1 MVKLE
6 RYIHPY
12 WGYIFLTLFI
22 KLSGAATE
30 LMIPYLMEIIL
41 DDKVPAGNLPHIY
54 LYGGA
59 MLLCA
64 AACLGLNILANRM
77 SAVSSGRITLAIR
90 HDLFKKLESLSA
102 RQMDAL
108 TVSSAESRLTSD
120 TYNINQLLA
129 RLQRIGIRAPILLLG
144 GIFMTVTMDA
154 PLALVL
160 VGMLPIIAIVVYF
173 VTKTSVPLY
182 LRQQSVLDKVVRT
195 VQENITGIRVI
206 KALSKTEYEKQRF
219 HTVNEELTQVDQK
232 AGIISAITN
241 PTSTLT
247 LNLGLTLVVVV
258 GAFRVNSGACQSGVI
273 VAFLQY
279 FTMILNAMLG
289 ITRIF
294 VMWSKGEASAKRVA
308 QVLETEAD
316 LPIFPGEEPQP
327 DAPHIE
333 FRNVSFS
340 YTGIGK
346 NIDDLSFRLE
356 HGQTLGILG
365 PTGSGKSTI
374 LNLLLRLYDPD
385 SGTVLIDGQ
394 DVRSIPYETLRQK
407 FGTVFQNDFIAEGS
421 IADNIRF
428 FRDLDNAALEAA
440 AADAQAGFIYEKEG
454 GMDAEV
460 VVRGNNL
467 SGGQKQRLL
476 IARALAAN
484 PEILILDD
492 SSSALDYRTDAD
504 LRRALRQNHRDTTT
518 VVVAQRI
525 SSLRHA
531 DLIRVLDDGCV
542 IGAGDHAHLMATC
555 EEYRIIAHTQ
565 MGEGKEVF

>member
-30 LMIPYLMEIIL
+30 LLIPYLMEIIL

-77 SAVSSGRITLAIR
+77 SAISSGRITLAIR
-90 HDLFKKLESLSA
+90 HDLFEKLESLSA

-219 HTVNEELTQVDQK
+219 HAVNQELTQVDQK

-308 QVLETEAD
+308 EVLATEED
-316 LPIFPGEEPQP
+316 LTVLPGEAAEA

-333 FRNVSFS
+333 FRDVSFS
-340 YTGIGK
+340 YTGIGR
-346 NIDDLSFRLE
+346 NIDSLSFKLRR
-356 HGQTLGILG
+356 GQTLGILG

-374 LNLLLRLYDPD
+374 VNLLMRLYDPNE
-385 SGTVLIDGQ
+385 GTVLIDGR
-394 DVRSIPYETLRQK
+394 DVRTMEPQTLRDR
-407 FGTVFQNDFIAEGS
+407 FGVVFQNDFVAEGTV
-421 IADNIRF
+421 ADNIRF
-428 FRDLDNAALEAA
+428 FRDIPEEELLRAAE
-440 AADAQAGFIYEKEG
+440 DAQAGFIWEKG
-454 GMDAEV
+454 GMETPVA
-460 VVRGNNL
+460 VRGNDL

-476 IARALAAN
+476 IARALAGR

-492 SSSALDYRTDAD
+492 ASSALDYRTDSE
-504 LRRALRQNHRDTTT
+504 LRKALRSGYRDTTT
-518 VVVAQRI
+518 VLIAQRV

-531 DLIRVLDDGCV
+531 DLILVLQDGCV
-542 IGAGDHAHLMATC
+542 IGAGTHEELMDTC
-555 EEYRIIAHTQ
+555 DEYRTIAQTQ
-565 MGEGKEVF
+565 MGAGREAV

>member
-428 FRDLDNAALEAA
+428 FRDLDNTALEAA

-476 IARALAAN
+476 IARALAAD

-492 SSSALDYRTDAD
+492 ASSALDYRTDAD

-531 DLIRVLDDGCV
+531 DLILVLDDGCV

-555 EEYRIIAHTQ
+555 EEYRIIARTQ